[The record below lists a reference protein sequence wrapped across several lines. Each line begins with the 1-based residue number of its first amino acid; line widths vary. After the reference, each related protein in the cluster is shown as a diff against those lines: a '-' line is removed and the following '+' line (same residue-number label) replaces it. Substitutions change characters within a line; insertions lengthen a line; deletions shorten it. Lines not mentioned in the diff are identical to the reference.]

1 MSISKQDIEMEG
13 SYASHSDDAPR
24 HPDKI
29 VADYLARYVAALNVP
44 MIGAIASSNMAQN
57 PKIISIAFFSGVGL
71 RFGSIASK
79 GFKDFNE
86 FRPRY
91 DDGEIVPPGI
101 AKTLKGRFVNLV
113 GAAVA
118 APLLYHAQKSG
129 LAGNMIRNIP
139 LEPNHYL
146 AIVETAVSGAAL
158 SVTQGVS
165 TAIRGHSFD
174 RSFG

>member
-1 MSISKQDIEMEG
+1 MSKSTQNVVTDD
-13 SYASHSDDAPR
+13 YYNSHADDAPR

-44 MIGAIASSNMAQN
+44 MIGAIASSDMAQN

-86 FRPRY
+86 FRPRF
-91 DDGEIVPPGI
+91 DDGEIIPPGI

-129 LAGNMIRNIP
+129 LTGNMIKNIP